1 MAHKKYLTNL
11 TRNHNRLNVETNLIM
26 NFVEEVYFF

>member
-1 MAHKKYLTNL
+1 MAHKKYLTNS
-11 TRNHNRLNVETNLIM
+11 TTNHNRLNVETNLIM